1 MKLATLPAADT
12 APATCRPATP
22 SGGPGSPRSGAC
34 PGHRS
39 GVPAPE
45 PPGDAA
51 QKRAIAD
58 AVWTDLL
65 WLMPAGR
72 TVTVTVRD
80 GNVAVEL
87 GPPGPMPESPAH

>member
-1 MKLATLPAADT
+1 MKPDPIPAAKP
-12 APATCRPATP
+12 APVAC
-22 SGGPGSPRSGAC
+22 PGPRSGVSAL
-34 PGHRS
+34 
-39 GVPAPE
+39 E

-65 WLMPAGR
+65 WLMPPGR

-80 GNVAVEL
+80 GTVAVDL
-87 GPPGPMPESPAH
+87 GPPGPVPETPAH